1 MAADAELLQAYAQNR
16 SESAFTELVQRHIDL
31 VYSAALREAH
41 GDASLAEDITQ
52 AVFVELAKK
61 VSSLVWHPA
70 LAGWLYTCVRR
81 MAANLHRSEERR
93 QRREEE
99 AQTMNELLSSE
110 PSEPVWR
117 QVQPVLDDA
126 MHELNER
133 DRTAVVLRFFE
144 ERPLKEVG
152 LALGINEN
160 AARMRVDRALEKL
173 QALLAKRGVTS
184 TTSGLAAAI
193 TAEAA
198 LSAPAGLASSVA
210 AGALAAT
217 ATATSTPIAA
227 LNLMSMTKV
236 KASLLSAILVAGL
249 ATPLVIR
256 HQARVNLRE
265 KGEASQQQ
273 PNDELTYL
281 RAENEKLSNLV
292 AQANSSQSLSKDQLS
307 ELLKLRAEVSR
318 LRGDSQELARL
329 KAAKEGT
336 DQGSRLIRVT
346 PFP

>member
-1 MAADAELLQAYAQNR
+1 MNPVLCGDLSVQLLCAVAPSADASTSK
-16 SESAFTELVQRHIDL
+16 SEKSVER
-31 VYSAALREAH
+31 
-41 GDASLAEDITQ
+41 GD
-52 AVFVELAKK
+52 F
-61 VSSLVWHPA
+61 
-70 LAGWLYTCVRR
+70 
-81 MAANLHRSEERR
+81 M
-93 QRREEE
+93 
-99 AQTMNELLSSE
+99 
-110 PSEPVWR
+110 
-117 QVQPVLDDA
+117 
-126 MHELNER
+126 
-133 DRTAVVLRFFE
+133 
-144 ERPLKEVG
+144 
-152 LALGINEN
+152 
-160 AARMRVDRALEKL
+160 
-173 QALLAKRGVTS
+173 
-184 TTSGLAAAI
+184 
-193 TAEAA
+193 
-198 LSAPAGLASSVA
+198 
-210 AGALAAT
+210 
-217 ATATSTPIAA
+217 STPIAA

-336 DQGSRLIRVT
+336 DQGSQLIRVT
-346 PFP
+346 PFPPGGHGRQGLGAHADETQSYV